1 MHIVTPG
8 LVGVG
13 EVWIVRTIRELR
25 EARGW
30 TQLRLAIE
38 VGVTPVTVYNWERGR
53 YEPKASQFRA
63 LARALGVSMDDIA
76 LPGDLGRQDTDQDT
90 GGHVSGRRSG
100 RVRDA

>member
-1 MHIVTPG
+1 MK
-8 LVGVG
+8 
-13 EVWIVRTIRELR
+13 TIRVLR
-25 EARGW
+25 EERGW
-30 TQLRLAIE
+30 TQLELAHRLK
-38 VGVTPVTVYNWERGR
+38 VTPATVYNWERGR